1 MVLVLTRYRQLHINA
16 FFNTDHCS
24 VAAIKKFLEYKL
36 ALKALVA
43 FH

>member
-1 MVLVLTRYRQLHINA
+1 MVLVLTRCRQLYINA
-16 FFNTDHCS
+16 FVNINYCT

-36 ALKALVA
+36 AQKALVA